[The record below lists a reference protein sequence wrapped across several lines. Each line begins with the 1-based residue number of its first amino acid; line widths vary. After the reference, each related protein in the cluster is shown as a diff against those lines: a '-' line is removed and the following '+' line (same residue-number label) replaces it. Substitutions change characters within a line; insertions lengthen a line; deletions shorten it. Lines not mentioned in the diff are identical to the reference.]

1 MGSAV
6 LLDDFNDQHDGS
18 SDDRKNHNAHGVIQ
32 RRLVFDEGGFVCIHG
47 RILSPMGGNPD

>member
-32 RRLVFDEGGFVCIHG
+32 RRLVFDEGGFVCIHYLFCHL
-47 RILSPMGGNPD
+47 IMEP